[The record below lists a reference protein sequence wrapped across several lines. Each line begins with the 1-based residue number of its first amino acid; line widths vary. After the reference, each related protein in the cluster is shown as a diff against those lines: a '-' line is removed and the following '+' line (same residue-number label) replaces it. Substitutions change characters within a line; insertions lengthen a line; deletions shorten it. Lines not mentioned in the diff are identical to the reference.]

1 MSYQRITYEKRDRVA
16 LIVLNRPEVLNAMDP
31 LMGDELVMALK
42 EAREDKGVGCVVIT
56 GAGRAFCSGADVKV
70 FRQMIEGQ
78 VQRRTVV
85 DEDLFDVIF
94 DHPKP
99 IIAAV
104 NGPAVG
110 IGATMTLPCDIRLAS
125 EQARFGFIFAR
136 VGLILEFGSTFLL
149 PRIIGLGKALELA
162 MTARLIDAH
171 EAKEIGLVSQV
182 FPQDRFLEEVMAY
195 ASQIANGPTRTLGW
209 MKEAVHRSIQAD
221 LPTARRIEGEILD
234 RCRRSP
240 EHREGVM
247 AFLEKRQPRWA
258 EIAEQS

>member
-1 MSYQRITYEKRDRVA
+1 MAYERIIYEKRDRVA
-16 LIVLNRPEVLNAMDP
+16 LITLNRPDVLNAMDTR
-31 LMGDELVMALK
+31 MGNELIMALQ
-42 EAREDKGVGCVVIT
+42 EAREDKDVGCVVIT
-56 GAGRAFCSGADVKV
+56 GAGRAFCSGADVRE
-70 FRQMIEGQ
+70 FRARIEGQ
-78 VQRRTVV
+78 APPGSVV
-85 DEDLFDVIF
+85 GEDLFDVMF

-99 IIAAV
+99 LIAAV

-136 VGLILEFGSTFLL
+136 VGLVLEFGSSFLL

-162 MTARLIDAH
+162 MTTRLIDAQ

-182 FPQDRFLEEVMAY
+182 FPQEGFLEEVLAF

-209 MKEAVHRSIQAD
+209 LKELVHHSIQAD
-221 LPTARRIEGEILD
+221 LASARRKENEILD
-234 RCRRSP
+234 RCRHSP

-258 EIAEQS
+258 ELA